1 MILIVD
7 GDAADAA
14 SLERILRYNA
24 LESVAV
30 TGGMEALALL
40 DLQRPELIILELGLK
55 DFPGTTLLRSIR
67 TDPDFSAVP
76 ILIFT
81 REFADEMRKEALRE
95 GAQEYLVKGTLG
107 WVALLER
114 IRGLLANSQ
123 KSRLE

>member
-123 KSRLE
+123 KSGLE